1 MSRFQLM
8 REPTTNAPS
17 GSGPSNQPSLVS
29 RLLGRWSGGHGQRCL
44 AEELQCLE
52 RVLKSDPESSS
63 THRQAGI
70 VSGLLGDH
78 HMAKDYLE
86 QAVELDPQD
95 AGAWGNLGMALGIL
109 GDHLDAIPCFTR
121 ALELDPD
128 DPDAWR
134 GKELAF
140 GLLPAEDLRR

>member
-1 MSRFQLM
+1 
-8 REPTTNAPS
+8 
-17 GSGPSNQPSLVS
+17 
-29 RLLGRWSGGHGQRCL
+29 
-44 AEELQCLE
+44 
-52 RVLKSDPESSS
+52 
-63 THRQAGI
+63 
-70 VSGLLGDH
+70 
-78 HMAKDYLE
+78 MAKDYLE